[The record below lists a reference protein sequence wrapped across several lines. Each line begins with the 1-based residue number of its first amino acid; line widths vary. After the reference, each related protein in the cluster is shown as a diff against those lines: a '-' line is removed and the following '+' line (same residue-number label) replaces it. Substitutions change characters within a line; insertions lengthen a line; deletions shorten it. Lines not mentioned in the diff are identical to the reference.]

1 MKSNTEQEFN
11 KMVSNLVKSG
21 DDILT
26 ELTPEQA
33 HLLHM
38 AVGVSGE
45 SGELLDAIKK
55 HTVYQKELDLVN
67 VIEEIGD
74 IYFYLQGLEAA
85 LGLTREEI
93 LRRNIVKLNERYSE
107 GSYSNEQAKMRADK
121 Q

>member
-1 MKSNTEQEFN
+1 
-11 KMVSNLVKSG
+11 MVSNLVKSG
-21 DDILT
+21 DDILQ

-33 HLLHM
+33 HLVHM
-38 AVGVSGE
+38 SMGVSGE
-45 SGELLDAIKK
+45 AGELIDAIKK
-55 HTVYQKELDLVN
+55 YTMNQRELDLVN

-74 IYFYLQGLEAA
+74 IYFYLQGMEAA

-107 GSYSNEQAKMRADK
+107 GSYSNEQAKARADK